1 MLDIA
6 EVRARLARRVCLET
20 FVRKISVRVRT
31 CPAHRVDCVH
41 PVAPIVVHDVEVVI
55 VVVVVV
61 VVEAV
66 VVRVAVGC
74 GGCSGHSICSQG
86 PPH

>member
-20 FVRKISVRVRT
+20 FVRKISVRVRA

-41 PVAPIVVHDVEVVI
+41 PVAPVVVHDAEVVI
-55 VVVVVV
+55 VVV

-66 VVRVAVGC
+66 VVCVAVGC
-74 GGCSGHSICSQG
+74 GSSSGHSICSQG

>member
-20 FVRKISVRVRT
+20 FVRKISVRVRA

-41 PVAPIVVHDVEVVI
+41 PVAPVVVHDVEVVI
-55 VVVVVV
+55 VVVVV
-61 VVEAV
+61 EAV
-66 VVRVAVGC
+66 VVRVAVSC
-74 GGCSGHSICSQG
+74 GSSSGHSICSQG